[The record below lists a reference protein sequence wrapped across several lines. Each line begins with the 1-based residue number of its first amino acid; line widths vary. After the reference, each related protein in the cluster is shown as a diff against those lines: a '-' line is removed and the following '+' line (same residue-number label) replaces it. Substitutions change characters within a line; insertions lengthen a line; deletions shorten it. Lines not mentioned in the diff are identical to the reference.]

1 MLSLDD
7 PLLIFTDLDG
17 TLLDSHTYDW
27 QPAAAWLAR
36 LREKGVP
43 VILSSSKTAAEML
56 QIQKQLGLQGL
67 PLIAENGAVI
77 ELDSRWHAHPDFPR
91 LITGASHDEISAVL
105 NKLRERA
112 QFKFT
117 TFDDVDESAI
127 AEWTGLTHA
136 QASLTRLHEASVTL
150 IWRDSDERMA
160 EFSRQLDDVGLQF
173 VHGARFWHVLES
185 SAGKDHAANGLIDR
199 YQRQWKRRPV
209 TVGLGD
215 GPNDAPLL
223 EAMDYAIIVKGL
235 NREGVILRGGETPQ
249 VYRTQHEGPEGWREG
264 MTHLFPPPYT

>member
-1 MLSLDD
+1 MLSLDA

-36 LREKGVP
+36 LREKNIP
-43 VILSSSKTAAEML
+43 LILCSSKTAAEML
-56 QIQKQLGLQGL
+56 RIQKLLGLQGL
-67 PLIAENGAVI
+67 PLIAENGAVV
-77 ELDSRWHAHPDFPR
+77 ELDSRWQTHPDFPR
-91 LITGASHDEISAVL
+91 QIAGASHAEISAVI
-105 NKLRERA
+105 NKLRTRSS
-112 QFKFT
+112 FKFT
-117 TFDDVDESAI
+117 TFDDVDESTI

-160 EFSRQLDDVGLQF
+160 DFTRQLNDLGLQF
-173 VHGARFWHVLES
+173 VQGARFWHVLDA
-185 SAGKDHAANGLIDR
+185 SAGKDQAANGLIDL

-223 EAMDYAIIVKGL
+223 EAMDYAVIVKGL
-235 NREGVILRGGETPQ
+235 SREGVILRPDSTVQ
-249 VYRTQHEGPEGWREG
+249 VYRTQREDRKAG
-264 MTHLFPPPYT
+264 TKA

>member
-1 MLSLDD
+1 MLSLND

-17 TLLDSHTYDW
+17 TLLDSHTQDW

-36 LREKGVP
+36 LREKDIP

-56 QIQKQLGLQGL
+56 HIQKLLGLQGL
-67 PLIAENGAVI
+67 PLIAENGAVV
-77 ELDSRWHAHPDFPR
+77 ELDSRWQTHPGFPR
-91 LITGASHDEISAVL
+91 QIFGASHAEISAVL
-105 NKLRERA
+105 NKLRA
-112 QFKFT
+112 QSSFKFT

-150 IWRDSDERMA
+150 IWRDSDERMD
-160 EFSRQLDDVGLQF
+160 EFTRRLNNLGLQF
-173 VHGARFWHVLES
+173 VHGARFWHVLDVAS
-185 SAGKDHAANGLIDR
+185 GKDHAANGLIDL

-209 TVGLGD
+209 TIGLGD

-223 EAMDYAIIVKGL
+223 EAMDYAVIVKGL
-235 NREGVILRGGETPQ
+235 NREGVVLHPDCSAQ
-249 VYRTQHEGPEGWREG
+249 VYRTQREGPEGWQEG
-264 MTHLFPPPYT
+264 MTHLFAAT

>member
-1 MLSLDD
+1 MLSLDA

-36 LREKGVP
+36 LSEKNIP
-43 VILSSSKTAAEML
+43 LILCSSKTAAEML
-56 QIQKQLGLQGL
+56 HIQKLLGLQGL
-67 PLIAENGAVI
+67 PLIAENGAVV
-77 ELDSRWHAHPDFPR
+77 ELDSRWQTHPDFPR
-91 LITGASHDEISAVL
+91 QIAGASHAEISAVI
-105 NKLRERA
+105 NKLRTRSS
-112 QFKFT
+112 FKFT
-117 TFDDVDESAI
+117 TFDDVDESTI

-160 EFSRQLDDVGLQF
+160 DFTRQLNDLGLQF
-173 VHGARFWHVLES
+173 VHGARFWHVLDA
-185 SAGKDHAANGLIDR
+185 SAGKDQAANGLIAQ
-199 YQRQWKRRPV
+199 YQQQGKRRPV

-223 EAMDYAIIVKGL
+223 EAMDYAVIVKGL
-235 NREGVILRGGETPQ
+235 SREGVILRPDSTVQ
-249 VYRTQHEGPEGWREG
+249 VYRTQREGPEGWDEG
-264 MTHLFPPPYT
+264 MTHFFATP

>member
-1 MLSLDD
+1 MLSLDA

-36 LREKGVP
+36 LREKNIP
-43 VILSSSKTAAEML
+43 VILCSSKTAAEML
-56 QIQKQLGLQGL
+56 YIQKLLSLQGL
-67 PLIAENGAVI
+67 PLIAENGAVV
-77 ELDSRWHAHPDFPR
+77 ELDSRWQTHPDFPR
-91 LITGASHDEISAVL
+91 QIFGASHAEISTVL
-105 NKLRERA
+105 NKLRARSA
-112 QFKFT
+112 FKFT
-117 TFDDVDESAI
+117 TFDDVDESTI

-150 IWRDSDERMA
+150 IWRDSDDRMA
-160 EFSRQLDDVGLQF
+160 DFTRQLNDLGLQF
-173 VHGARFWHVLES
+173 VQGARFWHVLDA
-185 SAGKDHAANGLIDR
+185 SAGKDQAANGLIDL

-223 EAMDYAIIVKGL
+223 EAMDYAVIVKGL
-235 NREGVILRGGETPQ
+235 SREGVILRPDSTVQ
-249 VYRTQHEGPEGWREG
+249 VYRTQREGPESWDEG
-264 MTHLFPPPYT
+264 MTHFFATP